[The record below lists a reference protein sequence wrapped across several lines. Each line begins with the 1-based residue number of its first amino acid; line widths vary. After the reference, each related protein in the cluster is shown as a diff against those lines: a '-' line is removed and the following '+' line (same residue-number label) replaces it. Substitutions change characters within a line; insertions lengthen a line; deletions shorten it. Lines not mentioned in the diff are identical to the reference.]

1 MVEDLFGIV
10 GSSIAGAFH
19 VEAVVAEGGFSVVY
33 RAQHQGFNAPVALK
47 CLKLPEKLSADR
59 QKRFL
64 AQFRAEGELLFALS
78 ASISTVVRPLHIDAL
93 TTPDGNFVPYMVL
106 EWLDGETLDVMLER
120 RGGALPIKKLV
131 RLLTPVAEALAKAH
145 DFHGNQGSVSIV
157 HCDVKP
163 ENIFIAR
170 VGDEEVVKI
179 LDFGVSKAQSVANQV
194 VGKPQAG
201 QRAPSWFTP
210 AFAAPEQWAPDRL
223 GDVGPWTD
231 VWGLALTLVESLKGS
246 AVMEGEPMEI
256 RALAL
261 DPARRPTPKA
271 LGIAVDSAVEKVFV
285 RALAVDPRERPRDAG
300 EFWDELTAALGMR
313 DARPRDAR
321 REAGSVPREEVIE
334 AARPPP
340 PRLSGKAPPA
350 HLPPG
355 VIRPA
360 GMTRATLGIDDPF
373 GDAEP
378 LDDGLDDAPS
388 PLEAALPSIPPGGL
402 GGEAVL
408 PSLPPEAP
416 GFGREASLP
425 SIPPQDLGQGD
436 SPPEVGFDF
445 TLAEPPPRPAS
456 RLAPETP
463 EFPAPRPEPIVR
475 EAAPAPSPP
484 ALNLQ
489 LDAPEPAP
497 AAAPR
502 RGLELERT
510 SSSSPRAQHVLKP
523 RVMASEPEQARRP
536 LPLFPTGIGLVIAAI
551 SVGAAG
557 RVYHGQ
563 TGQALALGP
572 VSATPIAAV
581 LLVAG
586 LGLIVFHLLPKDN

>member
-179 LDFGVSKAQSVANQV
+179 LDFGVSKAQSVASQV
-194 VGKPQAG
+194 VGKPHTG

-231 VWGLALTLVESLKGS
+231 VWGMALTLVESLKGS

-256 RALAL
+256 RARAL

-271 LGIAVDSAVEKVFV
+271 LGIAVDPAVEKVFA

-300 EFWDELTAALGMR
+300 AFWDELTAALGMR
-313 DARPRDAR
+313 DGRPRDAR

-340 PRLSGKAPPA
+340 PRLSGKAPPP

-378 LDDGLDDAPS
+378 LDDGLDEGPS

-402 GGEAVL
+402 GGEAIL
-408 PSLPPEAP
+408 PSLPPEAA

-425 SIPPQDLGQGD
+425 SIPPQDQGPS
-436 SPPEVGFDF
+436 SPEPAGFDF
-445 TLAEPPPRPAS
+445 DLPEPPPRTSS
-456 RLAPETP
+456 RLAPESP
-463 EFPAPRPEPIVR
+463 DPRPAPPPEPIVR
-475 EAAPAPSPP
+475 EAALQPSA
-484 ALNLQ
+484 ALNIQ

-510 SSSSPRAQHVLKP
+510 SSPSPRAQHVLKP
-523 RVMASEPEQARRP
+523 RVMTAEPEQVRRP
-536 LPLFPTGIGLVIAAI
+536 LPLLPVGIGLVIAAI